1 MTDLTSEQVVERCRT
16 YWLGSGIDQNAVAD
30 MALELRSHLQ
40 EATAAGK
47 SIESVTGGDITAFA
61 KEWAGASDT
70 PPPTTAQGT
79 PTGSLPRTGSNT
91 ASIGLALGSIAIIL
105 LVAAVAFFAPDDLDM
120 ETGTWAT
127 VWIVSAG
134 LLAIGE
140 LLTAGF
146 FLLPFAVG
154 AGAAGIL
161 ALSGVSVATQIVM
174 FIVVSVAFLWLLQR
188 FAIKDVR
195 GELQPVGAA
204 RYIGSHAVV
213 IEAVERLGNRGR
225 VKMGTEDWRATIDSN
240 DTIPVGAEVRVVEVR
255 GARLVVEEVQK

>member
-1 MTDLTSEQVVERCRT
+1 VTDLTSEQVVERCRT
-16 YWLGSGIDQNAVAD
+16 YWLGSGIDQGVVAD

-47 SIESVTGGDITAFA
+47 SIESVTGGDIETFA
-61 KEWAGASDT
+61 NEWAGASDAAPEVT
-70 PPPTTAQGT
+70 PPT
-79 PTGSLPRTGSNT
+79 LPRTGANT

-105 LVAAVAFFAPDDLDM
+105 LVAAVALFAPDDIDM
-120 ETGTWAT
+120 DTGTWAT

-161 ALSGVSVATQIVM
+161 ALAGVSVATQIVM
-174 FIVVSVAFLWLLQR
+174 FIVVSVGFLWLLQR

-213 IEAVERLGNRGR
+213 IEPVERLGNSGR
-225 VKMGTEDWRATIDSN
+225 VKMGTEDWRATIDS
-240 DTIPVGAEVRVVEVR
+240 DERIPVGTEVRVVEVR
-255 GARLVVEEVQK
+255 GARLVVEQVKK

>member
-16 YWLGSGIDQNAVAD
+16 YWLGSGIDQGGVAD

-47 SIESVTGGDITAFA
+47 SIESVTGADIEAFA
-61 KEWAGASDT
+61 NEWAGVSGPAAQVAPAS
-70 PPPTTAQGT
+70 
-79 PTGSLPRTGSNT
+79 SPRAGSNSGT
-91 ASIGLALGSIAIIL
+91 IGLVLGSIAIIL
-105 LVAAVAFFAPDDLDM
+105 LVAAVAFFAPNDIDM
-120 ETGTWAT
+120 EVGTWAT
-127 VWIVSAG
+127 VWMVSAA

-154 AGAAGIL
+154 AGAAGVL
-161 ALSGVSVATQIVM
+161 ALVGVSVPTQIVM
-174 FIVVSVAFLWLLQR
+174 FIVVSVGFLWLLQR

-213 IEAVERLGNRGR
+213 IEPVERLGNSGR
-225 VKMGTEDWRATIDSN
+225 VKMGTEDWRATIDS
-240 DTIPVGAEVRVVEVR
+240 DERIPVGAEVRVVEVR
-255 GARLVVEEVQK
+255 GARLVVEQVKK

>member
-16 YWLGSGIDQNAVAD
+16 LWLGSGIDQGVVAD

-47 SIESVTGGDITAFA
+47 SIASVTGSNLEAFA
-61 KEWAGASDT
+61 KEWAGASGG
-70 PPPTTAQGT
+70 TAGASVTQKAPRQGANMAT
-79 PTGSLPRTGSNT
+79 V
-91 ASIGLALGSIAIIL
+91 GLWLGAGAIIL
-105 LVAAVAFFAPDDLDM
+105 IVAVVAILGPKDADM
-120 ETGTWAT
+120 DQATWAT
-127 VWIVSAG
+127 VWIVSGG
-134 LLAIGE
+134 LLAVGE

-161 ALSGVSVATQIVM
+161 ALAEVSVPIQIVM
-174 FIVVSVAFLWLLQR
+174 FIVVSIAFLWLLQR
-188 FAIKDVR
+188 FAIKDIR

-213 IEAVERLGNRGR
+213 IEPVERLGNSGR
-225 VKMGTEDWRATIDSN
+225 VKMGTEDWRATIDS
-240 DTIPVGAEVRVVEVR
+240 DERIPVGAEVRVVEVR
-255 GARLVVEEVQK
+255 GARLVVEQVKK

>member
-16 YWLGSGIDQNAVAD
+16 YWLGSGIDQAVVAD

-40 EATAAGK
+40 EAAAAGK
-47 SIESVTGGDITAFA
+47 SVKSVSGGDIEAFA
-61 KEWAGASDT
+61 NEWAAASGA
-70 PPPTTAQGT
+70 TATAPSSRQA
-79 PTGSLPRTGSNT
+79 GSNT
-91 ASIGLALGSIAIIL
+91 GTIGLALGITAIIL
-105 LVAAVAFFAPDDLDM
+105 LVAAVALFAPDDVDM
-120 ETGTWAT
+120 EVGTWAT
-127 VWIVSAG
+127 VWMVSAG

-154 AGAAGIL
+154 AGAAGVL
-161 ALSGVSVATQIVM
+161 ALAGVSVATQIVM

-188 FAIKDVR
+188 FAIKDIH

-213 IEAVERLGNRGR
+213 IEAVERLGNSGR
-225 VKMGTEDWRATIDSN
+225 VKMGTEDWRATIDT
-240 DTIPVGAEVRVVEVR
+240 DEQIPVGTEVRVVEVR
-255 GARLVVEEVQK
+255 GSRLVVEIVNK